1 MDEIISALV
10 NWFYERIEPDGSR
23 EENKEPI
30 YFFHFYFLFFLSF
43 HRLLL
48 CERVVENEEEVSV
61 RGKVMRCSFHC
72 VFERVEA
79 VIHHRFSTVN
89 DNDIQKRMA
98 IAFNVFNVGRIET
111 LLI

>member
-1 MDEIISALV
+1 MV
-10 NWFYERIEPDGSR
+10 
-23 EENKEPI
+23 
-30 YFFHFYFLFFLSF
+30 FFFV
-43 HRLLL
+43 RLNFQFTNSTSVS
-48 CERVVENEEEVSV
+48 EKKNGFIKTIKDIDKKNEEEVSV

-79 VIHHRFSTVN
+79 VIHHRLSTVN

>member
-1 MDEIISALV
+1 
-10 NWFYERIEPDGSR
+10 
-23 EENKEPI
+23 
-30 YFFHFYFLFFLSF
+30 
-43 HRLLL
+43 
-48 CERVVENEEEVSV
+48 
-61 RGKVMRCSFHC
+61 MRCSFHC

-79 VIHHRFSTVN
+79 VIHHRLSTVN